1 MDVNRT
7 ISPLGERVV
16 SIMYIVWRSIMIVR
30 NASQNAML
38 LFPALWKLS
47 PLDILDLQNTER
59 YYLKLMAVFYI

>member
-1 MDVNRT
+1 
-7 ISPLGERVV
+7 
-16 SIMYIVWRSIMIVR
+16 MIVR

>member
-16 SIMYIVWRSIMIVR
+16 SVTYIVWRSIMIVR
-30 NASQNAML
+30 NVSQNAML
-38 LFPALWKLS
+38 LFPALWNLS